1 MNPKFFH
8 VIKKPLV
15 TEKATQVTASHNQY
29 VFEVD
34 VSSNR
39 HEIRNAIEELYKVKV
54 EKVRT
59 LIVRGKIKNFRQRS
73 GKRPNWKKAYV
84 TLKEGNKI
92 ELHPGV

>member
-1 MNPKFFH
+1 MNPKYFH
-8 VIKKPLV
+8 VVKKPLV
-15 TEKATQVTASHNQY
+15 TEKATQLTAEFNQY

-34 VSSNR
+34 VAANR
-39 HEIRNAIEELYKVKV
+39 HEIRKAIEDLYKVKV

-59 LIVRGKIKNFRQRS
+59 LIVRGKIKNFRQHA